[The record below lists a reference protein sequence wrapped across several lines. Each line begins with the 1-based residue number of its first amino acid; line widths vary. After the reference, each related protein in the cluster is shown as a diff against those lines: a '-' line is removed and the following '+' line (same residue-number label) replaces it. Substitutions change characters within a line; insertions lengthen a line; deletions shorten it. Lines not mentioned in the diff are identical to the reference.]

1 MISRCFHAAL
11 VGKLRS
17 RVGVRAPNEPL
28 RNRFK
33 TKQLS
38 NPRGQGMDSRRE
50 ILQMLRNVIGGVMKR
65 LWLACS
71 FAALLVASPAQ
82 AASLIGDTVTCEQVG
97 AGSTYSCFTNSAVVG
112 GGREFVVGAAPN
124 PAIGLNFNGGG
135 LRISNISGGLL
146 LLTQTVISLSDLS
159 KAFTSANLNNSSIVG
174 FGNSD
179 ISIQSGVLQLNFAN
193 TFWLP
198 NATAFVAL
206 DTASAVPEP
215 GTWAM
220 MLLGLGA
227 MGAAMRSRRR
237 QKVSV
242 RYA

>member
-1 MISRCFHAAL
+1 
-11 VGKLRS
+11 
-17 RVGVRAPNEPL
+17 
-28 RNRFK
+28 
-33 TKQLS
+33 
-38 NPRGQGMDSRRE
+38 MDSRPE
-50 ILQMLRNVIGGVMKR
+50 ILQMLRNLNGGVMKR
-65 LWLACS
+65 LWIACS
-71 FAALLVASPAQ
+71 VAALLSASPAQ
-82 AASLIGDTVTCEQVG
+82 AATLIGDTVTCAQVG

-135 LRISNISGGLL
+135 LRISNISGGALV
-146 LLTQTVISLSDLS
+146 LTQTIVSLADLS
-159 KAFTSANLNNSSIVG
+159 KAFTSANLLNSSILG
-174 FGNSD
+174 FTGSD
-179 ISIQSGVLQLNFAN
+179 ISIQNGVLRLDFAGTIWARN
-193 TFWLP
+193 S
-198 NATAFVAL
+198 TANIAL